1 MNDFENYIQELQ
13 DKFKAL
19 NLDELKL
26 KTINYGKQFVLLRQ
40 KDKAVLSVYNG
51 KKGRKTV
58 WGGSESLLQTE
69 AINLVNG
76 KTDTEQKYNAEC
88 GTNDGK
94 ISLLED
100 IPGFDYLWVGSDESG
115 KGDFFGPL
123 VVASVMVNKEIAL
136 ELINIGVKDSKTLKD
151 VKIEELA
158 GMIEKIAPNNIVL
171 ALKPEAY
178 NLRYQQLKEKKQ
190 NLNNLLSNGHI
201 AVLSKALEANK
212 QCHFALVDRFT
223 VKNNIADM
231 VQKSFPWVTVVQQPR
246 AEADVA
252 VAAASILARAKF
264 VKVMDELSTL
274 AGVELPKGG
283 GKNATECAKHI
294 LLQYGEEKL
303 AKLVKMHFANYKVL
317 FNQDTL

>member
-151 VKIEELA
+151 IKIKEL
-158 GMIEKIAPNNIVL
+158 
-171 ALKPEAY
+171 
-178 NLRYQQLKEKKQ
+178 
-190 NLNNLLSNGHI
+190 
-201 AVLSKALEANK
+201 
-212 QCHFALVDRFT
+212 
-223 VKNNIADM
+223 
-231 VQKSFPWVTVVQQPR
+231 
-246 AEADVA
+246 
-252 VAAASILARAKF
+252 LARLMDGK
-264 VKVMDELSTL
+264 VKEVILSTNPR
-274 AGVELPKGG
+274 VEGE
-283 GKNATECAKHI
+283 ATAMYI
-294 LLQYGEEKL
+294 
-303 AKLVKMHFANYKVL
+303 ARLVKPSGIKVTRIANGIPVGGDIDYA
-317 FNQDTL
+317 DEITLLKAMEGRREL

>member
-13 DKFKAL
+13 DKFKTL
-19 NLDELKL
+19 NLDQLKL

-40 KDKAVLSVYNG
+40 KDKAVLSIYNG
-51 KKGRKTV
+51 KKGRKIV

-69 AINLVNG
+69 AMNLLSGNTRTG
-76 KTDTEQKYNAEC
+76 QKYNAEG
-88 GTNDGK
+88 GTGEGK
-94 ISLLED
+94 LSLLED

-151 VKIEELA
+151 IKIKELA

-201 AVLSKALEANK
+201 AVLSKVLEANK

-264 VKVMDELSTL
+264 VAVMDELSTL

-283 GKNATECAKHI
+283 GKTATECAKHI

-317 FNQDTL
+317 FNQYTL

>member
-1 MNDFENYIQELQ
+1 MNDFENYIQELLC
-13 DKFKAL
+13 KFKAL
-19 NLDELKL
+19 NLDDLKL
-26 KTINYGKQFVLLRQ
+26 KTINYGKQFILLRQ
-40 KDKAVLSVYNG
+40 KDKAVLSIYNG
-51 KKGRKTV
+51 KKGRKIV

-69 AINLVNG
+69 AMNLVSG
-76 KTDTEQKYNAEC
+76 KTGIGQKYNVEC
-88 GTNDGK
+88 GTGEGK

-100 IPGFDYLWVGSDESG
+100 LPGFDYLWVGSDESG

-123 VVASVMVNKEIAL
+123 VVASVMVNKQIAL

-151 VKIEELA
+151 IKINELA

-190 NLNNLLSNGHI
+190 NLNNLLANGHI

-212 QCHFALVDRFT
+212 QCRFALVDRFT
-223 VKNNIADM
+223 VKNNIADL
-231 VQKSFPWVTVVQQPR
+231 VQRNFPWVTIVQQPK

-264 VKVMDELSTL
+264 VKVMDELSTFI
-274 AGVELPKGG
+274 GVELPKGG
-283 GKNATECAKHI
+283 GKAATECAKNI
-294 LLQYGEEKL
+294 LLQHGEEKL

-317 FNQDTL
+317 FSQDTL